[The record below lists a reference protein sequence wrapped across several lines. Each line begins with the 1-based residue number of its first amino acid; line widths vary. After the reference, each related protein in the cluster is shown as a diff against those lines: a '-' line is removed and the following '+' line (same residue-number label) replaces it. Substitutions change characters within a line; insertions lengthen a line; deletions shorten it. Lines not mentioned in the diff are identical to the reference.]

1 MRDVQI
7 WHAQGT
13 QLGCT
18 IWNINILHRGAHV
31 IVRVPNL
38 CLLLAVAADALVRDN
53 EYLEEPPRHPL
64 AELPTRKCGTG
75 NSVACANAVAEPCAR
90 LVVAVYRGHRPWGKE
105 SHGQSARTQTEFMQW
120 ALGGSRA
127 QAMFFPCCNCAWTR
141 LARSLL
147 KFSTRFMFC
156 RSSLRTPNSSGMN
169 GARSTG

>member
-105 SHGQSARTQTEFMQW
+105 SHGQSARTQAEFMQW

-147 KFSTRFMFC
+147 
-156 RSSLRTPNSSGMN
+156 
-169 GARSTG
+169 